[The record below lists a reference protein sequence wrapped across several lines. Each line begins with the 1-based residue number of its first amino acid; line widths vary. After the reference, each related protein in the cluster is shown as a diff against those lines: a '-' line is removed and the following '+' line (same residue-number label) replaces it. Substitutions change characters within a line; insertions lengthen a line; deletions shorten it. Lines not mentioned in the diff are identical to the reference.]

1 MDWNSHISTG
11 AAVLSALTGLLSALG
26 AGFAYYQANLSKKAK
41 AKAIE
46 ERKLAEQ
53 AEERAIR
60 AADLAEEHLKAMNE
74 QTAALRDQEM
84 RLEQIAKAV
93 KSGTEALES
102 VSSGPKRVY
111 INKID
116 KNTFAIIN
124 QKDVPLIIEFV
135 QNRKEFVWLS
145 LEDKFEIQPG
155 GQKKFS
161 AAGAMQKPL
170 PDNLVLDEIGQDQ
183 PLHLKLSQN

>member
-1 MDWNSHISTG
+1 MDWNSYISTG
-11 AAVLSALTGLLSALG
+11 AAVVSAVAGVLSAVGG
-26 AGFAYYQANLSKKAK
+26 GVAYCQANLSSKAK

-60 AADLAEEHLKAMNE
+60 AADLAEERLKVMNE

-84 RLEQIAKAV
+84 RLEQIAEAV
-93 KSGTEALES
+93 KSGSEALES
-102 VSSGPKRVY
+102 VSSGPKLVY
-111 INKID
+111 IDKIA
-116 KNTFAIIN
+116 KNRFVIIN
-124 QKDVPLIIEFV
+124 QKDVPLIIESV
-135 QNRKEFVWLS
+135 QNRKEFVKLS
-145 LEDKFEIQPG
+145 LEDKFEIQPR

-161 AAGAMQKPL
+161 AIGAMQKPL

-183 PLHLKLSQN
+183 PLHLKLPQN

>member
-1 MDWNSHISTG
+1 MDWNSYISTG
-11 AAVLSALTGLLSALG
+11 AAVVSAVAGVLSAVGG
-26 AGFAYYQANLSKKAK
+26 GVAYCQANLSSKAK

-93 KSGTEALES
+93 KSGSEALES
-102 VSSGPKRVY
+102 VSSGPKLVY
-111 INKID
+111 IDKIGKNK
-116 KNTFAIIN
+116 FAIIN

-135 QNRKEFVWLS
+135 QNRKEFVILN

-155 GQKKFS
+155 EQKIFS
-161 AAGAMQKPL
+161 AVGAMQKPL

-183 PLHLKLSQN
+183 PLHLKLPRN